1 MKTTNY
7 YNDIFCRR
15 LKQARLASGL
25 SQKRLGIA
33 AGIDEFVAST
43 RINRYEKGVHEPNTD
58 IVQKLSEVLRVPLA
72 YFYAED
78 DDLVVCMDKF
88 SIKFD
93 VDISLMNYNA
103 YYPWFRTWF
112 FRKWFTNKPVEQI
125 STPLTVRMFAESA
138 RAGRWL
144 YE

>member
-1 MKTTNY
+1 MKTTNH

-43 RINRYEKGVHEPNTD
+43 RINRYEKGVHEPNTE
-58 IVQKLSEVLRVPLA
+58 IVQKLSDVLCVPLA

-78 DDLVVCMDKF
+78 DDLADLMLIF
-88 SIKFD
+88 L
-93 VDISLMNYNA
+93 SLSSKERGELMEY
-103 YYPWFRTWF
+103 
-112 FRKWFTNKPVEQI
+112 
-125 STPLTVRMFAESA
+125 A
-138 RAGRWL
+138 RHRVAS
-144 YE
+144 

>member
-1 MKTTNY
+1 MKTTNH

-43 RINRYEKGVHEPNTD
+43 RINRYEKGVHEPNAE
-58 IVQKLSEVLRVPLA
+58 IMQKLAEVLRVPLA

-78 DDLVVCMDKF
+78 NDLAELMLIFFSLSGRQREELMDYAKHRVT
-88 SIKFD
+88 S
-93 VDISLMNYNA
+93 
-103 YYPWFRTWF
+103 
-112 FRKWFTNKPVEQI
+112 
-125 STPLTVRMFAESA
+125 
-138 RAGRWL
+138 
-144 YE
+144 

>member
-1 MKTTNY
+1 MNTSNH

-43 RINRYEKGVHEPNTD
+43 RINRYEKGVHEPGTE
-58 IVQKLSEVLRVPLA
+58 IVQTLAEVLQVPLA

-78 DDLVVCMDKF
+78 DDLAELMLVFLSLTQQERTEVMMYAKN
-88 SIKFD
+88 K
-93 VDISLMNYNA
+93 IS
-103 YYPWFRTWF
+103 
-112 FRKWFTNKPVEQI
+112 
-125 STPLTVRMFAESA
+125 
-138 RAGRWL
+138 
-144 YE
+144 

>member
-1 MKTTNY
+1 MKTTNH

-43 RINRYEKGVHEPNTD
+43 RINRYEKGVHEPNTE
-58 IVQKLSEVLRVPLA
+58 IVQKLSDVLCVPLA

-78 DDLVVCMDKF
+78 DDLADLMLIF
-88 SIKFD
+88 W
-93 VDISLMNYNA
+93 SLSSKERGELMEY
-103 YYPWFRTWF
+103 
-112 FRKWFTNKPVEQI
+112 
-125 STPLTVRMFAESA
+125 A
-138 RAGRWL
+138 RHRVAS
-144 YE
+144 

>member
-1 MKTTNY
+1 MNTSNH

-43 RINRYEKGVHEPNTD
+43 RINRYEKGVHEPGTE
-58 IVQKLSEVLRVPLA
+58 IVQKLAEVLRVPLA

-78 DDLVVCMDKF
+78 DDLAELMLAFLSLSKQERIEV
-88 SIKFD
+88 
-93 VDISLMNYNA
+93 ISHVRKKLMNKA
-103 YYPWFRTWF
+103 FILLPG
-112 FRKWFTNKPVEQI
+112 KK
-125 STPLTVRMFAESA
+125 
-138 RAGRWL
+138 
-144 YE
+144 

>member
-1 MKTTNY
+1 MKTINH

-43 RINRYEKGVHEPNTD
+43 RINRYEKGVHEPNTE
-58 IVQKLSEVLRVPLA
+58 IVLKLSAVLRVPVA

-78 DDLVVCMDKF
+78 DDLAELMLIFWSLSNKQRDELMDYVRHRVV
-88 SIKFD
+88 S
-93 VDISLMNYNA
+93 
-103 YYPWFRTWF
+103 
-112 FRKWFTNKPVEQI
+112 
-125 STPLTVRMFAESA
+125 
-138 RAGRWL
+138 
-144 YE
+144 

>member
-1 MKTTNY
+1 MNTTNH

-43 RINRYEKGVHEPNTD
+43 RINRYEKGVHEPGTE
-58 IVQKLSEVLRVPLA
+58 IVQKLAEVLRVPLA

-78 DDLVVCMDKF
+78 DDLAELMLLYL
-88 SIKFD
+88 SAS
-93 VDISLMNYNA
+93 DINKIA
-103 YYPWFRTWF
+103 IIEFA
-112 FRKWFTNKPVEQI
+112 RKNN
-125 STPLTVRMFAESA
+125 TPL
-138 RAGRWL
+138 
-144 YE
+144 

>member
-1 MKTTNY
+1 MNTSNH

-43 RINRYEKGVHEPNTD
+43 RINRYEKGVHEPGTE
-58 IVQKLSEVLRVPLA
+58 IVQKLAEVLRVPLA

-78 DDLVVCMDKF
+78 DDLAELMLIFWALSKLERTNVISYAKQQ
-88 SIKFD
+88 SI
-93 VDISLMNYNA
+93 A
-103 YYPWFRTWF
+103 
-112 FRKWFTNKPVEQI
+112 
-125 STPLTVRMFAESA
+125 
-138 RAGRWL
+138 
-144 YE
+144 

>member
-1 MKTTNY
+1 MNTSNH

-43 RINRYEKGVHEPNTD
+43 RINRYEKGVHEPGTE
-58 IVQKLSEVLRVPLA
+58 IVQKLAEVLRVPLA

-78 DDLVVCMDKF
+78 DDLAELMLIF
-88 SIKFD
+88 L
-93 VDISLMNYNA
+93 SLSKEQ
-103 YYPWFRTWF
+103 
-112 FRKWFTNKPVEQI
+112 RKDCIDYTKRY
-125 STPLTVRMFAESA
+125 SL
-138 RAGRWL
+138 G
-144 YE
+144 

>member
-1 MKTTNY
+1 MNTSNH

-43 RINRYEKGVHEPNTD
+43 RINRYEKGVHEPGTE
-58 IVQKLSEVLRVPLA
+58 IVQKLAEVLRVPLA

-78 DDLVVCMDKF
+78 DDLAELMLVYGALSRQDR
-88 SIKFD
+88 IEI
-93 VDISLMNYNA
+93 ISYAKEKLLNKNA
-103 YYPWFRTWF
+103 KHT
-112 FRKWFTNKPVEQI
+112 Q
-125 STPLTVRMFAESA
+125 
-138 RAGRWL
+138 
-144 YE
+144 

>member
-1 MKTTNY
+1 MKTTNH

-25 SQKRLGIA
+25 SQKRLGVA

-43 RINRYEKGVHEPNTD
+43 RINRYEKGVHEPNTE

-78 DDLVVCMDKF
+78 DDLADLMLIF
-88 SIKFD
+88 WSLSSIEREE
-93 VDISLMNYNA
+93 LM
-103 YYPWFRTWF
+103 
-112 FRKWFTNKPVEQI
+112 EC
-125 STPLTVRMFAESA
+125 VRHHVAS
-138 RAGRWL
+138 
-144 YE
+144 

>member
-1 MKTTNY
+1 MNTCNH

-43 RINRYEKGVHEPNTD
+43 RINRYEKGVHEPGTE
-58 IVQKLSEVLRVPLA
+58 IVQKLAEVLQVPLA

-78 DDLVVCMDKF
+78 DDLAE
-88 SIKFD
+88 
-93 VDISLMNYNA
+93 LMLVFLALPTSYREKLIGDA
-103 YYPWFRTWF
+103 KHYLG
-112 FRKWFTNKPVEQI
+112 NK
-125 STPLTVRMFAESA
+125 L
-138 RAGRWL
+138 
-144 YE
+144 

>member
-1 MKTTNY
+1 MKTTNH

-43 RINRYEKGVHEPNTD
+43 RINRYEKGVHEPGME
-58 IVQKLSEVLRVPLA
+58 IVQKLAEVLGVPLA

-78 DDLVVCMDKF
+78 DDLADLMLVFLKMNKHEREDILKYAKGKF
-88 SIKFD
+88 
-93 VDISLMNYNA
+93 
-103 YYPWFRTWF
+103 
-112 FRKWFTNKPVEQI
+112 
-125 STPLTVRMFAESA
+125 
-138 RAGRWL
+138 
-144 YE
+144 

>member
-1 MKTTNY
+1 MNTSNH

-43 RINRYEKGVHEPNTD
+43 RINRYEKGVHEPGTE
-58 IVQKLSEVLRVPLA
+58 IVQKLAEVLRVPLA

-78 DDLVVCMDKF
+78 DDLAELMLAFLSLSKQERIEV
-88 SIKFD
+88 
-93 VDISLMNYNA
+93 ISHV
-103 YYPWFRTWF
+103 
-112 FRKWFTNKPVEQI
+112 RKKINE
-125 STPLTVRMFAESA
+125 
-138 RAGRWL
+138 
-144 YE
+144 